1 MAERR
6 TAEDLVG
13 HTHIP
18 SPHPSPPTL
27 QYSTHLPQQLLG
39 SPAPTRTTAHHPVCL
54 HAASPPAH
62 TGRTLGHPPQRI
74 PQEVAPGLSVRY
86 CSLSLSPPPPLLVL
100 RPAVRE
106 AACSAP
112 SSVPAPPPA
121 LLLRP
126 LRAELRLGVGV
137 AAGLDRKTLQ
147 KPRGGGAV
155 SVLIEGRELGAEGMM
170 HAKSESDVT
179 SLAASS
185 PPRSPKRGGGGGG
198 AAAGGNNYYVQSPSR
213 ESHDG
218 GYKSSSMQA
227 TPVYNSPNESPSHP
241 SYGRHSRSSSVSRF
255 SGNLRKGGGERK
267 ALNDKGW
274 PECNVIEEE
283 GPYED
288 LAGDNGLSRRCQ
300 IILGFLT
307 FVLLFTVF
315 CLIIWGAAR
324 PYEPEVIVK
333 SLVMDDF
340 YAGEGTDHSGV
351 PTKLLRRYYQ
361 PRKSHRMVTAVIHGE
376 KVPLYGAGGSGA
388 VPLTLDFDLT
398 SRGYVIGKL
407 VRVTHKVHVTCP
419 VVVDAKKTKPIR
431 FSKKACSVYKA

>member
-1 MAERR
+1 
-6 TAEDLVG
+6 
-13 HTHIP
+13 
-18 SPHPSPPTL
+18 
-27 QYSTHLPQQLLG
+27 
-39 SPAPTRTTAHHPVCL
+39 
-54 HAASPPAH
+54 
-62 TGRTLGHPPQRI
+62 
-74 PQEVAPGLSVRY
+74 
-86 CSLSLSPPPPLLVL
+86 
-100 RPAVRE
+100 
-106 AACSAP
+106 
-112 SSVPAPPPA
+112 
-121 LLLRP
+121 
-126 LRAELRLGVGV
+126 
-137 AAGLDRKTLQ
+137 
-147 KPRGGGAV
+147 
-155 SVLIEGRELGAEGMM
+155 MM

-179 SLAASS
+179 SLAPSS
-185 PPRSPKRGGGGGG
+185 PPRSPKR
-198 AAAGGNNYYVQSPSR
+198 ANYYVQSPSR

-255 SGNLRKGGGERK
+255 SGNLRDGGRKGGAGAGERK

-288 LAGDNGLSRRCQ
+288 LDGDSGLSRRCQ
-300 IILGFLT
+300 IILGFLS

-324 PYEPEVIVK
+324 PYEPDVVVK
-333 SLVMDDF
+333 SLTMDDF

-351 PTKLLRRYYQ
+351 PTKLVTLNCSLHIAVYNPAAMFGIHVTSGPIHLLYSEISIGVGQVRRYYQ
-361 PRKSHRMVTAVIHGE
+361 PRKSHRVVTAVIHGE
-376 KVPLYGAGGSGA
+376 KVPLYGAGGGLMLSSTGGA

-419 VVVDAKKTKPIR
+419 IVVDAKKTKPIK
-431 FSKKACSVYKA
+431 FSKKACAVYKI